1 MKILML
7 IIPLCLFMQMSYA
20 QQHNINDVKMSIT
33 LPDTY
38 LVITQQ
44 TNEESLFQQ
53 LGYTKQNMLLD
64 MKNNN
69 IYLEAINYDI
79 PLQLRLIV
87 IENSYSK
94 NIEDTRVD
102 PSFLNEN
109 SYKLEYQKAQQ
120 KKFNITIQ
128 SFSTYENKDALY
140 GIANG
145 VTTINGINYCI
156 LNYTTFRNGRG
167 IILNFSSTGDKK
179 NILTEESRKIVDN
192 IIYNEKS
199 TYSNKKHSKENISNY
214 NSNNTISDRAFERGF
229 IKGLGAMLL
238 IGLFYFVSYIWKKY
252 KN

>member
-179 NILTEESRKIVDN
+179 
-192 IIYNEKS
+192 
-199 TYSNKKHSKENISNY
+199 IS
-214 NSNNTISDRAFERGF
+214 
-229 IKGLGAMLL
+229 
-238 IGLFYFVSYIWKKY
+238 
-252 KN
+252 